1 MPPKIKTTKEAIVKT
16 ALDIVREKGIDAIN
30 AREIARKL
38 DCSTQP
44 IFFNFNSMEE
54 LKEEVIKSA
63 GDIYRDYSKEEG
75 EKNEYPLYK
84 ATGMAYIRFA
94 REETELFKLLFMRD
108 RSSEKTKD
116 DEDFSDVIEI
126 AQKTTGLSREDALL
140 FHLEIWAFVHGIATM
155 VATNYTQ
162 LEWDLISA
170 MITDVYQ
177 GLKKRYGDKNI

>member
-1 MPPKIKTTKEAIVKT
+1 MPPKVKTTKEAIMKT
-16 ALDIVREKGIDAIN
+16 AIDIVREKGIDAIN

-38 DCSTQP
+38 NCSTQP

-63 GDIYRDYSKEEG
+63 GDIYRDYSKKEE
-75 EKNEYPLYK
+75 EKKEYPLYK

-94 REETELFKLLFMRD
+94 KEETELFKLLFMRD
-108 RSSEKTKD
+108 RSAEKTND
-116 DEDFSDVIEI
+116 DAAFSDVIEI
-126 AQKTTGLSREDALL
+126 AQQTTGLSREEALL

-162 LEWDLISA
+162 LEWELISS
-170 MITDVYQ
+170 MITDAYQ
-177 GLKKRYGDKNI
+177 GLKKQYGDKNI